1 MKKSVLFLIQFLF
14 VSALFATTHEV
25 TVQNNFFSP
34 RDLVIQ
40 SGDTVVWTATEG
52 FHNVNGSQAEYPD
65 NPDSFINGDAANS
78 PWTYTFV
85 FEKPGLY
92 NYHCDPHRA
101 INMLGT
107 VTVAADLVITE
118 IMYNPPESGLDS
130 LEFLEILNTGSAAIE
145 MKDYSLDGV
154 TYTFPDFSLGA
165 GEYVMVSGDSVAFTN
180 NFGRP
185 AFQWTA
191 GSLSN
196 GGETVKLFDAAGTV
210 VDSVDYD
217 DGGGWPSTAD
227 GNGASLVLCDLTADN
242 NDPASW
248 QGASTAAGF
257 SINSLD
263 IFANP
268 GASSQCLEGPVFY
281 ILEDDLEVAEDVGT
295 VSFRIV
301 LKDAGGTGTFSVFSR
316 VLGASTATA
325 DVDFDYPDDT
335 MVEFTDVETDTMV
348 VTVTIIDDM
357 MPEAIE
363 LIEID
368 LNFPS
373 DGAAV
378 DPLRDAIT
386 IAIQDND
393 TEVPDL
399 VINEIMYNNPGTDSL
414 EYMELFNNDNTAID
428 LEGYAISAGVDY
440 TFPAITLQPGD
451 YLVIADDS
459 TVFQRNFNVAALQW
473 SDGSLNNGGELIEIR
488 DALGNVVDE
497 VQYDDGGDWPS
508 DADGG
513 GGSLILCDVNTDNS
527 MAANWKAATRP
538 TGVFAGDGQLLGSPG
553 SANECTDPVD
563 PEFPAYAIGVV
574 TTVNEDGRV
583 DSLSVTCQLQGVVYG
598 VDMRSGGLQ
607 FTLIDANN
615 DGIGIFSSSEEF
627 GYTVTEGDEIILQ
640 GEITQFRGLA
650 QIEPSSLTFVSSGNT
665 LFEPTVVAALNEET
679 ESQLVKIN
687 NLSLGTVSTDSGGLN
702 AEISDGTTTFTMRLD
717 ADTGLTEADIP
728 TSAFNLIGIGGQFD
742 PDGDAP
748 FDAGYQILPRYLAD
762 FEIIS
767 NTSDPGLAS
776 SIKIF
781 PNPAQSQVQVN
792 MTEAFESLRIVD
804 VLGREVLRIAQP
816 NLNETI
822 QLSKL
827 QAGVYHIQFVKDN
840 RFWTSK
846 LVKQ

>member
-40 SGDTVVWTATEG
+40 SGDTVVWSSIEG
-52 FHNVNGSQAEYPD
+52 FHNVNGSQTEYPD
-65 NPDSFINGDAANS
+65 NPESFTNGDAANS
-78 PWTYTFV
+78 PWSYTFV

-101 INMLGT
+101 IDMLGT
-107 VTVAADLVITE
+107 VTVASDLVITE
-118 IMYNPPESGLDS
+118 IMYNPPEGGLDS
-130 LEFLEILNTGSAAIE
+130 LEFLEILNTGSSAIAL
-145 MKDYSLDGV
+145 KDYSLEGV

-165 GEYVMVSGDSVAFTN
+165 GEYVMVSVDSVAFN
-180 NFGRP
+180 NNYGQA
-185 AFQWTA
+185 AFEWTG

-196 GGETVKLFDAAGTV
+196 GGETIRLLDASGAV
-210 VDSVDYD
+210 VDSVSYD
-217 DGGGWPSTAD
+217 DANGWPTTPD
-227 GNGASLVLCDLTADN
+227 GDGASLVLCDVTADN
-242 NDPASW
+242 NDLANW
-248 QGASTAAGF
+248 QGASTTAGVN
-257 SINSLD
+257 INGLD
-263 IFANP
+263 VFANP

-301 LKDAGGTGTFSVFSR
+301 LKDAGGAGTFSVFSR

-325 DVDFDYPDDT
+325 DMDFDYPDDT
-335 MVEFTDVETDTMV
+335 MVEFTDVETDTML
-348 VTVTIIDDM
+348 VTVAIIDDM
-357 MPEAIE
+357 MPEALEFIQ
-363 LIEID
+363 ID

-373 DGAAV
+373 DGAAI

-393 TEVPDL
+393 TDVADL

-414 EYMELFNNDNTAID
+414 EYIELFNNDNSAID
-428 LEGYAISAGVDY
+428 LAGYSFEAGVTY
-440 TFPAITLQPGD
+440 TFPALTIQPGD
-451 YLVIADDS
+451 YLVLAVDS
-459 TVFQRNFNVAALQW
+459 AAFERNFNTAALQW
-473 SDGSLNNGGELIEIR
+473 TSGALSNGGEAIEIR
-488 DALGNVVDE
+488 DALGNIVDVVD
-497 VQYDDGGDWPS
+497 YDDGGDWPG

-513 GGSLILCDVNTDNS
+513 GGSLILCDVNTDNNVGG
-527 MAANWKAATRP
+527 NWKAATKA

-553 SANECTDPVD
+553 MANDCTDPGD
-563 PEFPAYAIGVV
+563 PDFPVYGIGLV
-574 TTVNEDGRV
+574 TTINADGRV
-583 DSLSVTCQLQGVVYG
+583 DSIGITCQLQGVVYG
-598 VDMRSGGLQ
+598 VDMRGGGLQ

-627 GYTVTEGDEIILQ
+627 GYTVAEGDEIVIQ
-640 GEITQFRGLA
+640 GELTQFRGLA
-650 QIEPSSLTFVSSGNT
+650 QMEPSSLTFVSSGNT
-665 LFEPTVVAALNEET
+665 LFEPTVVTALNEDT

-687 NLSLGTVSTDSGGLN
+687 NVTLGTVSTDSGGLN
-702 AEISDGTTTFTMRLD
+702 AEISDGTTTFTLRLD
-717 ADTGLTEADIP
+717 GDTGLTEADIP
-728 TSAFNLIGIGGQFD
+728 TSAFNVIGIGGQFD
-742 PDGDAP
+742 PDGDVP
-748 FDAGYQILPRYLAD
+748 FDAGYQILPRFLSD

-767 NTSDPGLAS
+767 GTFDPGMAS
-776 SIKIF
+776 SIKVF
-781 PNPAQSQVQVN
+781 PNPAQAEVQIN

-804 VLGREVLRIAQP
+804 VLGRELLRIASP

>member
-14 VSALFATTHEV
+14 VSALFATTHQV

-34 RDLVIQ
+34 RDLVVQ
-40 SGDTVVWTATEG
+40 SGDTVVWMSTEG

-65 NPDSFINGDAANS
+65 NPDGFTNGDAANS
-78 PWTYTFV
+78 PWSYTFV

-92 NYHCDPHRA
+92 NYHCDPHRS
-101 INMLGT
+101 IDMLGT

-118 IMYNPPESGLDS
+118 IMYNPPEDGLDS
-130 LEFLEILNTGSAAIE
+130 LEFLEILNTGSVDIAL
-145 MKDYSLDGV
+145 KDYSLEGV
-154 TYTFPDFSLGA
+154 TYTFPEFTLGA

-180 NFGRP
+180 NYGQA
-185 AFQWTA
+185 AFQWTG

-196 GGETVKLFDAAGTV
+196 GGETIRLLDASGAV

-217 DGGGWPSTAD
+217 DGNGWPTSPD
-227 GNGASLVLCDLTADN
+227 GDGASLVLCDVTADN
-242 NDPASW
+242 NDLANW
-248 QGASTAAGF
+248 QGATTAAGVN
-257 SINSLD
+257 INDLD
-263 IFANP
+263 VFANP

-281 ILEDDLEVAEDVGT
+281 ILEDDLEVKEDVGT

-325 DVDFDYPDDT
+325 DMDFDYPDDT

-348 VTVTIIDDM
+348 VTVTIIDDI

-363 LIEID
+363 FIQID

-393 TEVPDL
+393 TTVPDL
-399 VINEIMYNNPGTDSL
+399 VISEIMYNNPGTDSL
-414 EYMELFNNDNTAID
+414 EYIELFNNDNSAID
-428 LEGYAISAGVDY
+428 LGGYTIKVAVEY
-440 TFPAITLQPGD
+440 TFPAIMLQPGD

-459 TVFQRNFNVAALQW
+459 VAFERNFNLAALQW
-473 SDGSLNNGGELIEIR
+473 SEGALNNSGELIEIR

-497 VQYDDGGDWPS
+497 VEYDDGGDWPG
-508 DADGG
+508 DADGD

-527 MAANWKAATRP
+527 EAANWKAATRP

-553 SANECTDPVD
+553 MANDCTDPGD
-563 PEFPAYAIGVV
+563 PEFPAYDIGLV
-574 TTVNEDGRV
+574 TSVNADGRV
-583 DSLSVTCQLQGVVYG
+583 DSLGITCQLQGVVYG
-598 VDMRSGGLQ
+598 VDLRGGGLQ

-615 DGIGIFSSSEEF
+615 DGIGIFSPSEEF
-627 GYTVTEGDEIILQ
+627 DYTVAEGDEIIIQ

-650 QIEPSSLTFVSSGNT
+650 QIEPSALTFVSSDNT
-665 LFEPTVVAALNEET
+665 LFEPTVVTALNEDT

-687 NLSLGTVSTDSGGLN
+687 NVTLGTVSTDSGGLN
-702 AEISDGTTTFTMRLD
+702 AEITDGTTTFTLRLD

-728 TSAFNLIGIGGQFD
+728 TSPFNVIGIGGQFD
-742 PDGDAP
+742 PDGNAP
-748 FDAGYQILPRYLAD
+748 FDAGYQLLPRFVSD
-762 FEIIS
+762 FELIS
-767 NTSDPGLAS
+767 NTFDPGIAS

-781 PNPAQSQVQVN
+781 PNPAQGQVQVN
-792 MTEAFESLRIVD
+792 MTEAFESLRILD
-804 VLGREVLRIAQP
+804 VLGREVLRIASP

-822 QLSKL
+822 QLSQL
-827 QAGVYHIQFVKDN
+827 QTGVYHIQFMKDN